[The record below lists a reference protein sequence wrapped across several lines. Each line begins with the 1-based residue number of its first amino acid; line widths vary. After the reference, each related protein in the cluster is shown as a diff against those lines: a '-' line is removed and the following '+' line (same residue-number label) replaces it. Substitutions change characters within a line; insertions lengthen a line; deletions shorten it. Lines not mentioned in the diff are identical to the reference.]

1 MYPRLASNLEVT
13 AYPDLINVAIP
24 GMSHYI
30 WLNKLFSPSQF
41 DSKPIWLFPDL
52 LNTAF
57 EFINYEEKT
66 GFLESGFQSGQVVM
80 CVTLFLTLDSETVS
94 SSVCLS

>member
-1 MYPRLASNLEVT
+1 MRQSYIVVQVGLELTMYPRLASNLEVT

-41 DSKPIWLFPDL
+41 DS
-52 LNTAF
+52 
-57 EFINYEEKT
+57 
-66 GFLESGFQSGQVVM
+66 FQ
-80 CVTLFLTLDSETVS
+80 TF
-94 SSVCLS
+94 